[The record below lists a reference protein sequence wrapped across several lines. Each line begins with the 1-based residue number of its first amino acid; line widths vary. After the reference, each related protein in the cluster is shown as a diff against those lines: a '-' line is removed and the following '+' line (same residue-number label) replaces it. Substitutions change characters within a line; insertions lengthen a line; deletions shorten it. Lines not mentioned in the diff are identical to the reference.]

1 MDWYDYM
8 CILHSKASHV
18 DFISADS
25 ATPGENIGQKPIMIF
40 MSSFIVIFKSQF
52 ISKFL
57 S

>member
-1 MDWYDYM
+1 MDWYDYV
-8 CILHSKASHV
+8 CILQSKASHV

-25 ATPGENIGQKPIMIF
+25 ATPGENIGKKPSIIF

-52 ISKFL
+52 ILKFL